1 MMDAQDWTG
10 LIIASNE
17 AAMQWYS
24 MVTQK
29 PLPSQPDVFS
39 TPLPGGGGIRVGTQ
53 TGSLILI
60 GVIVLVVFMVLKD

>member
-1 MMDAQDWTG
+1 MDSQDWTG

-24 MVTQK
+24 LVTQK
-29 PLPSQPDVFS
+29 PLPYSPDVFT

-60 GVIVLVVFMVLKD
+60 GALIIVAFFVLKD